1 MTTAQQPAPV
11 PPEPHGQTPQ
21 PKSPDQHTVRKQLT
35 SGVFYIAI
43 AKYAGIVISLAVSG
57 VLARLLSP
65 SDFGIVAVA
74 TVIITFFSIFSDLG
88 IAPAI
93 IQYKKLTGE
102 ELNGIFSFT
111 IWSGLAVSLLFFGS
125 SWLIASYYDSPQLV
139 RICQFLSVNLL
150 FAAMNIVPNALL
162 YKQKRFRF
170 IAMRNL
176 CVQGSVGTIAVI
188 AALSGAGIY
197 ALLINPIVSS
207 IVLFIVNLREHPLRV
222 RWTAGLQPLRTI
234 FAFSAYQF
242 SFNVINYF
250 TRNLDKLLIG
260 KYMGMS
266 PLGFYEKSYRLM
278 MLPLQNITNIISPVM
293 HPIFSDFQHDLRKLS
308 ESYLKVVRVLAW
320 IGFPLAAVL
329 YFTAPE
335 LILLIFGSQWEA
347 SVPVFRILALSVGVQ
362 VVMSTSGSIFQAA
375 GSTHILFLSGL
386 LSALLNAGG
395 ICLGIFGFR
404 SLDAVAWCICI
415 SFSVNFVQAYWLMY
429 YRTFRLP
436 WGPFWRKLASPLL
449 LGVLLWSILWG
460 FDRILPARELF
471 FTLIAKGVLSLVIW
485 GGYLQLTGEFNILG
499 RLSALSGKFFKR

>member
-11 PPEPHGQTPQ
+11 PPEPHDQTPQ

-347 SVPVFRILALSVGVQ
+347 SVPVFRILALIAFGAAQRRRDLPRYFRIPFARRSSLVHLHFVLGQFRAGLLADVLPHVPPALGSVLAETRFTAAARGPAVEYPVGIRPDITRPGTVLHADRQ
-362 VVMSTSGSIFQAA
+362 RRPVPGNLGRLPAADRRIQYPRQALGLVGQIFQALRPC
-375 GSTHILFLSGL
+375 G
-386 LSALLNAGG
+386 
-395 ICLGIFGFR
+395 
-404 SLDAVAWCICI
+404 
-415 SFSVNFVQAYWLMY
+415 
-429 YRTFRLP
+429 
-436 WGPFWRKLASPLL
+436 
-449 LGVLLWSILWG
+449 
-460 FDRILPARELF
+460 
-471 FTLIAKGVLSLVIW
+471 
-485 GGYLQLTGEFNILG
+485 
-499 RLSALSGKFFKR
+499 

>member
-1 MTTAQQPAPV
+1 M
-11 PPEPHGQTPQ
+11 
-21 PKSPDQHTVRKQLT
+21 
-35 SGVFYIAI
+35 
-43 AKYAGIVISLAVSG
+43 
-57 VLARLLSP
+57 
-65 SDFGIVAVA
+65 
-74 TVIITFFSIFSDLG
+74 
-88 IAPAI
+88 
-93 IQYKKLTGE
+93 
-102 ELNGIFSFT
+102 
-111 IWSGLAVSLLFFGS
+111 
-125 SWLIASYYDSPQLV
+125 
-139 RICQFLSVNLL
+139 
-150 FAAMNIVPNALL
+150 
-162 YKQKRFRF
+162 
-170 IAMRNL
+170 
-176 CVQGSVGTIAVI
+176 
-188 AALSGAGIY
+188 
-197 ALLINPIVSS
+197 
-207 IVLFIVNLREHPLRV
+207 
-222 RWTAGLQPLRTI
+222 
-234 FAFSAYQF
+234 
-242 SFNVINYF
+242 INYF

-260 KYMGMS
+260 KYMSMS

-485 GGYLQLTGEFNILG
+485 GGYLQLTEEFNILG

>member
-1 MTTAQQPAPV
+1 M
-11 PPEPHGQTPQ
+11 
-21 PKSPDQHTVRKQLT
+21 
-35 SGVFYIAI
+35 
-43 AKYAGIVISLAVSG
+43 
-57 VLARLLSP
+57 LARLLSP

-150 FAAMNIVPNALL
+150 FAAMS
-162 YKQKRFRF
+162 
-170 IAMRNL
+170 MRSPTHCFTNRN
-176 CVQGSVGTIAVI
+176 GSDSSQCATSVSKDRSRTIAVI

-293 HPIFSDFQHDLRKLS
+293 HPIFSDFQHDLCKLS

>member
-1 MTTAQQPAPV
+1 
-11 PPEPHGQTPQ
+11 
-21 PKSPDQHTVRKQLT
+21 
-35 SGVFYIAI
+35 
-43 AKYAGIVISLAVSG
+43 
-57 VLARLLSP
+57 
-65 SDFGIVAVA
+65 
-74 TVIITFFSIFSDLG
+74 
-88 IAPAI
+88 
-93 IQYKKLTGE
+93 
-102 ELNGIFSFT
+102 
-111 IWSGLAVSLLFFGS
+111 
-125 SWLIASYYDSPQLV
+125 
-139 RICQFLSVNLL
+139 
-150 FAAMNIVPNALL
+150 MNIVPNALL

-347 SVPVFRILALSVGVQ
+347 SVPVFRILALSVGGDVHLRVDLPGGGIDTYPVPERIAFGAAQ
-362 VVMSTSGSIFQAA
+362 RRRDLPRYFRIPFARRSSLVHLHFVLGQFRAGLLADVLPHVPPALGSVLAETRFTAAARGPAVEYPVGIRPDITRPGTVLHADRQRRPVPGNLGRLPAADRRIQYPRQALGLVGQIFQALRPC
-375 GSTHILFLSGL
+375 G
-386 LSALLNAGG
+386 
-395 ICLGIFGFR
+395 
-404 SLDAVAWCICI
+404 
-415 SFSVNFVQAYWLMY
+415 
-429 YRTFRLP
+429 
-436 WGPFWRKLASPLL
+436 
-449 LGVLLWSILWG
+449 
-460 FDRILPARELF
+460 
-471 FTLIAKGVLSLVIW
+471 
-485 GGYLQLTGEFNILG
+485 
-499 RLSALSGKFFKR
+499 

>member
-11 PPEPHGQTPQ
+11 PPEPHDQTPQ
-21 PKSPDQHTVRKQLT
+21 PTSPDQHTVRIQLT

-111 IWSGLAVSLLFFGS
+111 IWSGLAASLLFFGS

-197 ALLINPIVSS
+197 ALLINPIVS
-207 IVLFIVNLREHPLRV
+207 
-222 RWTAGLQPLRTI
+222 
-234 FAFSAYQF
+234 
-242 SFNVINYF
+242 
-250 TRNLDKLLIG
+250 
-260 KYMGMS
+260 
-266 PLGFYEKSYRLM
+266 
-278 MLPLQNITNIISPVM
+278 
-293 HPIFSDFQHDLRKLS
+293 
-308 ESYLKVVRVLAW
+308 
-320 IGFPLAAVL
+320 
-329 YFTAPE
+329 
-335 LILLIFGSQWEA
+335 
-347 SVPVFRILALSVGVQ
+347 
-362 VVMSTSGSIFQAA
+362 
-375 GSTHILFLSGL
+375 
-386 LSALLNAGG
+386 
-395 ICLGIFGFR
+395 
-404 SLDAVAWCICI
+404 
-415 SFSVNFVQAYWLMY
+415 
-429 YRTFRLP
+429 
-436 WGPFWRKLASPLL
+436 
-449 LGVLLWSILWG
+449 
-460 FDRILPARELF
+460 
-471 FTLIAKGVLSLVIW
+471 LSLIH
-485 GGYLQLTGEFNILG
+485 I
-499 RLSALSGKFFKR
+499 

>member
-11 PPEPHGQTPQ
+11 PPEPHDQTPQ

-93 IQYKKLTGE
+93 IQYEKLTGE

-266 PLGFYEKSYRLM
+266 PLGFYEKS
-278 MLPLQNITNIISPVM
+278 
-293 HPIFSDFQHDLRKLS
+293 
-308 ESYLKVVRVLAW
+308 
-320 IGFPLAAVL
+320 
-329 YFTAPE
+329 
-335 LILLIFGSQWEA
+335 
-347 SVPVFRILALSVGVQ
+347 
-362 VVMSTSGSIFQAA
+362 
-375 GSTHILFLSGL
+375 
-386 LSALLNAGG
+386 
-395 ICLGIFGFR
+395 
-404 SLDAVAWCICI
+404 
-415 SFSVNFVQAYWLMY
+415 
-429 YRTFRLP
+429 
-436 WGPFWRKLASPLL
+436 
-449 LGVLLWSILWG
+449 
-460 FDRILPARELF
+460 
-471 FTLIAKGVLSLVIW
+471 
-485 GGYLQLTGEFNILG
+485 
-499 RLSALSGKFFKR
+499 

>member
-1 MTTAQQPAPV
+1 MSL
-11 PPEPHGQTPQ
+11 
-21 PKSPDQHTVRKQLT
+21 KKDLF
-35 SGVFYIAI
+35 SGVFYTAVARYSGLIVSLVIA
-43 AKYAGIVISLAVSG
+43 G
-57 VLARLLSP
+57 VLARLIP
-65 SDFGIVAVA
+65 PEDFGVVAVA
-74 TVIITFFSIFSDLG
+74 TVIISFFGIFSDLG
-88 IAPAI
+88 VGAAV
-93 IQYKKLTGE
+93 IQNKILTDGD
-102 ELNGIFSFT
+102 LSKIYSFT
-111 IWSGLAVSLLFFGS
+111 VWTGVLLAVLFFAA
-125 SWLIASYYDSPQLV
+125 SWPIAAYYEKSILKSL
-139 RICQFLSVNLL
+139 CQWLSVNLL
-150 FAAMNIVPNALL
+150 FASVNIVPNALL
-162 YKQKRFRF
+162 HKAKRFRF
-170 IAMRNL
+170 LAVRNL
-176 CVQGSVGTIAVI
+176 VVQVGGGAVSI
-188 AALSGAGIY
+188 VAALCGAGLY
-197 ALLINPIVSS
+197 ALIVNPILSS
-207 IVLFIVNLREHPLRV
+207 VLLFVLSYRAYPQRLRP
-222 RWTAGLQPLRTI
+222 TFGLDAIRKI
-234 FAFSAYQF
+234 FSFSAYQF
-242 SFNVINYF
+242 LFNAINYF
-250 TRNLDKLLIG
+250 SRNLDKLLIG
-260 KYMGMS
+260 KYMGMT
-266 PLGFYEKSYRLM
+266 PLGYYEKSYRLM

-449 LGVLLWSILWG
+449 LGVLRAEG
-460 FDRILPARELF
+460 FRPDITRPGTVLHADRQRRPVP
-471 FTLIAKGVLSLVIW
+471 G
-485 GGYLQLTGEFNILG
+485 NLG
-499 RLSALSGKFFKR
+499 RLPAADRRIQYPRQALGLVGQIFQALRPCG